1 MIRFFKWWWRN
12 WELCDTLLIVLFAVS
27 WAAWLLS

>member
-12 WELCDTLLIVLFAVS
+12 WELGDTLLIVLFALS
-27 WAAWLLS
+27 LTAWLVS